1 MCIRDSIYLGKL
13 IPILSVILP
22 VITAFGYML
31 IYLVYQSQVTMGILE
46 GSLKSYLSPHLM
58 DKIKNDPDILK
69 LGGERKRIS
78 VLFSDIAGFTSF
90 TDKADPAEVQDVL
103 EEYFSVMT
111 SIVFANKG
119 IVDKYLGD
127 GIMAFFENPPDGV
140 TSAQAAIKSAV
151 AMQEKAGELD
161 EKYKVQNR
169 FPFSVYVG
177 IATGYAKVGNI
188 GPPEKV
194 DYTVI
199 GSVVNKASRL
209 DGPGEPG
216 DILMDEDT
224 YFFVKDDYDIEDF
237 GSHELKG
244 FEKPVQIFK
253 LKK

>member
-1 MCIRDSIYLGKL
+1 
-13 IPILSVILP
+13 
-22 VITAFGYML
+22 
-31 IYLVYQSQVTMGILE
+31 
-46 GSLKSYLSPHLM
+46 
-58 DKIKNDPDILK
+58 
-69 LGGERKRIS
+69 
-78 VLFSDIAGFTSF
+78 
-90 TDKADPAEVQDVL
+90 
-103 EEYFSVMT
+103 
-111 SIVFANKG
+111 
-119 IVDKYLGD
+119 
-127 GIMAFFENPPDGV
+127 
-140 TSAQAAIKSAV
+140 
-151 AMQEKAGELD
+151 MQEKAGELD

-199 GSVVNKASRL
+199 GSVVNRASRL
-209 DGPGEPG
+209 DSAGTAG

-224 YFFVKDDYDIEDF
+224 YFFVKDDYEIEDF